1 MHTYPITISDDVD
14 LGVADIEVDGTITKS
29 TPLDAM
35 SSEPLITGNGL
46 IDKDD
51 PLQAAE
57 RRRRNS
63 PLHNRICADCDPT
76 CLRCYGP
83 NIYQCSTCP
92 PGSQL
97 RKLALSNETYCYAY
111 VVRSTMD
118 ESNAAKGESHQSGV
132 MQYMHLSTAL
142 LVIAVN
148 VTVIGVIAV
157 AALMYYRRTSKDDVY
172 TRVALIA
179 DDESDEEH
187 EVDVFTAR
195 KDPSNDVLEYH
206 DEVPSSQHARE
217 ALEGAAPD
225 AVEMEDVKK
234 EETDGIPLT

>member
-1 MHTYPITISDDVD
+1 MD

-29 TPLDAM
+29 M

-118 ESNAAKGESHQSGV
+118 ESNAAKGESNQSGV

-148 VTVIGVIAV
+148 VTVIGVIVV
-157 AALMYYRRTSKDDVY
+157 AALMYYRRTTKEDVY

-187 EVDVFTAR
+187 EVDVFIAR

-206 DEVPSSQHARE
+206 DEVQSSQHARE
-217 ALEGAAPD
+217 ALETAEPD
-225 AVEMEDVKK
+225 AVETADVKK